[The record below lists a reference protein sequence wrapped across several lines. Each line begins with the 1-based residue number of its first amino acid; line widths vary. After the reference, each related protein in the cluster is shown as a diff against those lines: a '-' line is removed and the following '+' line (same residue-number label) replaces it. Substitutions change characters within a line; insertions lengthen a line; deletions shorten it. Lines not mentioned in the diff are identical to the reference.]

1 MVNTGAR
8 HNLHFWEHF
17 TIRTAMDVFSPSK
30 RREVM
35 QAIRGKDTTP
45 ERLVRSMVH
54 RSGRRFRLHDRNLP
68 GRPDL
73 VLAKHRTVIFV
84 HGCFW
89 HRHDCKLAATPKT
102 RPKFW
107 ASKFQAN
114 VDRDRRNKTLLE
126 EWGRRVVEIWE
137 CETRSAEA
145 LGLRLRREF
154 PGLPVPLLPEEEAS
168 QP

>member
-1 MVNTGAR
+1 
-8 HNLHFWEHF
+8 
-17 TIRTAMDVFSPSK
+17 
-30 RREVM
+30 M
-35 QAIRGKDTTP
+35 QAIRGKDTVP
-45 ERLVRSMVH
+45 ERLVRSMAH
-54 RSGRRFRLHDRNLP
+54 RLGLRFRLHGKNLP

-89 HRHDCKLAATPKT
+89 HRHNCKLAATPKT
-102 RPKFW
+102 RPEFW
-107 ASKFQAN
+107 ALKFQAN

-126 EWGRRVVEIWE
+126 ERGWRVVEIWE
-137 CETRSAEA
+137 CETRSSET

-154 PGLPVPLLPEEEAS
+154 FGLHPPSLSEEEAS